1 MNTHTVCDLINLGN
15 NENVIPA
22 GGQSNIEIMSSELI
36 KLITIRMAMGICVVL
51 EQKGNTPRRT
61 VILN

>member
-1 MNTHTVCDLINLGN
+1 MCNLINLGN

-22 GGQSNIEIMSSELI
+22 GGQSNIEIMSLELI
-36 KLITIRMAMGICVVL
+36 KLITIRMVMGICVVL
-51 EQKGNTPRRT
+51 EQKGNTSRT